1 MPPGAPR
8 IRFVAAPGL
17 AAALGL
23 AAVLAA
29 GGPAFAAPA
38 RRDFNVPSQGLKAGL
53 VGFAVQAGISV
64 GTDNLQACAPRGNAV
79 IGRFTVREGLE
90 RLLARTGCTFRFIDP
105 GAVAIVPLSSPKPPR
120 PAPPP
125 PPPTTTTTDLDQLVV
140 VATRRPTLQAS
151 LAYPVSLVSSSDL
164 QQAGGTDLATV
175 ARLTPSMT
183 LTNLGPGRD
192 KILIRGLSDGPL
204 TGRTQAMVGIYMDGL
219 RLTYNA
225 PDPDLFLTDVASV
238 EVLRGPQ
245 GALYGS
251 GSLGGVV
258 QINTRAPDP
267 ADYAAAVSAGAG
279 VTQGGAA
286 SSLVTG
292 MVNLPLLS
300 GQAGLRLVGW
310 REEAGGY
317 IDDLGLPGRN
327 INRTVRQGY
336 RGALRIG
343 LADDWTLTLGGLHQ
357 TIDSANTQYATA
369 DVGAYARRNRLAEP
383 HDNDFSALYLNLQ
396 GDGGGIQ
403 SKVNLAYVRHEV
415 NSRYDASAAPPVPV
429 AGALAAF
436 DDGDT
441 ISSLVGEWNL
451 SGEAGRARWLVGGF
465 AARTEQDITLDL
477 TGLDPVPATAFSER
491 RNDRLDEAALFGQA
505 AFRLSDAWELTLGGR
520 WFWTTGRTA
529 SRIAAPGAAYSARY
543 DGGWRDSGFAP
554 QLVLSWRPGPWG
566 LVYVQASEGYRG
578 GGINTTGEPG
588 VVFGGVGGA
597 APLRRFGGD
606 ELWSL
611 EFGARGSFFD
621 NRLTLQAALFQARW
635 RSIQSDQ
642 ILPSGLP
649 FTGNIGD
656 GRNSG
661 LELQAAW
668 RSGGWRLAGSLL
680 LDDPELI
687 RAGPSFPAKSDL
699 LLAGVA
705 RSTANLQAG
714 RTWTLGDDR
723 RLDLDLGV
731 AWTGRSQLTFDA
743 LTSRRM
749 GDYAD
754 ARLALAYEAGPWR
767 AGVSVENLLNDD
779 GDTFAYGN
787 PFTLRSTRQA
797 TPLRPRT
804 LQVTLYRRF

>member
-1 MPPGAPR
+1 MPLGAR
-8 IRFVAAPGL
+8 LIAAL
-17 AAALGL
+17 SMAAALAASGPAL
-23 AAVLAA
+23 AAD
-29 GGPAFAAPA
+29 A
-38 RRDFNVPSQGLKAGL
+38 RHDFNVPSQSLKAEL
-53 VGFAVQAGISV
+53 VSFAEQAGISV
-64 GTDNLQACAPRGNAV
+64 GIDNLQACAATGNAV
-79 IGRFTVREGLE
+79 VGRFTVREGLE

-105 GAVAIVPLSSPKPPR
+105 RAVAIVPLPR
-120 PAPPP
+120 PAPPRPPAAQP
-125 PPPTTTTTDLDQLVV
+125 PPPPPATTDVDQLVV

-151 LAYPVSLVSSSDL
+151 LAYPVSLVSSAEL
-164 QQAGGTDLATV
+164 QQAGATDLAGV

-225 PDPDLFLTDVASV
+225 PDPDLLLTDVASV

-258 QINTRAPDP
+258 QINTRPPDP
-267 ADYAAAVSAGAG
+267 TDYTAALSAGAG
-279 VTQGGAA
+279 VTRGGAG
-286 SSLVTG
+286 SSVVTG
-292 MVNLPLLS
+292 MANLPLLS

-317 IDDLGLPGRN
+317 IDDPGLGARD

-336 RGALRIG
+336 RAT
-343 LADDWTLTLGGLHQ
+343 LAVTLTDDWTLSLGGLHQ
-357 TIDSANTQYATA
+357 TIDSANTQYATS
-369 DVGAYARRNRLAEP
+369 DVGDYARRTRLAEP

-396 GDGGGIQ
+396 GDGGGVQ
-403 SKVNLAYVRHEV
+403 SRLNLAYVRHEV
-415 NSRYDASAAPPVPV
+415 DSRYDASAAPPVPV

-436 DDGDT
+436 DDDDA

-451 SGEAGRARWLVGGF
+451 SGETGRGRWLIGGF
-465 AARTEQDITLDL
+465 AARTQQDIVLSL
-477 TGLDPVPATAFSER
+477 TGLDPSPATVFTER
-491 RNDRLDEAALFGQA
+491 RDDQLDETALFGQA
-505 AFRLSDAWELTLGGR
+505 AFRLGDDWELTLGGR
-520 WFWTTGRTA
+520 WFWTTGRTE
-529 SRIAAPGAAYSARY
+529 SRITAPGAAYSARY
-543 DGGWRDSGFAP
+543 GGGWRDSGFAP
-554 QLVLSWRPGPWG
+554 QVVLSWRPGPWG

-588 VVFGGVGGA
+588 VVFGGGGGA

-611 EFGARGSFFD
+611 ELGARGAFFD
-621 NRLTLQAALFQARW
+621 NRLTLQGALFDARW
-635 RSIQSDQ
+635 RNIQSDQ

-656 GRNSG
+656 GGNRG
-661 LELQAAW
+661 LELAASW
-668 RSGGWRLAGSLL
+668 RSGGLRMSGALL
-680 LDDPELI
+680 LNDPELV
-687 RAGPSFPAKSDL
+687 RPGPAFPAKSDL

-705 RSTANLQAG
+705 RATANLQVG
-714 RTWTLGDDR
+714 KTWTLGDDR
-723 RLDLDLGV
+723 QLDLDLGF
-731 AWTGRSQLTFDA
+731 AWTGRSALTFDA
-743 LTSRRM
+743 LTTRRM
-749 GDYAD
+749 GNFTD
-754 ARLALAYEAGPWR
+754 ARLALAYGAGGWR
-767 AGVSVENLLNDD
+767 VAASVENLLDDD

-787 PFTLRSTRQA
+787 PFTLRTSSQS

-804 LQVTLYRRF
+804 LQVTVTRRF